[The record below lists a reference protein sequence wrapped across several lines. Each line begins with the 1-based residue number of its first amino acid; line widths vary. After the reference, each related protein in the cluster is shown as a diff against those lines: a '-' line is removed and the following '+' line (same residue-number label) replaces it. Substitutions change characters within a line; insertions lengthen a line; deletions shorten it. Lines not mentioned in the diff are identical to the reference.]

1 LLIITNRS
9 DFTSDFLVLELER
22 RGAAF
27 VRFNTEDYPTRT
39 RVSWTESTGTELTIA
54 DRRLD
59 LSRVPAVWYRRPV
72 PPAVPADYDRGQAQW
87 AAGQARE
94 ALDGVWRTLDA
105 RWVNH
110 PDLNRLA
117 DNKPEQLRRACT
129 FGLNVPASLVTNDA
143 DRARHFYDEHPRGV
157 IVKPVLSGRLTI
169 DGTEQIFFTSRLGH
183 DERQRLD
190 GLGPEPYLLQALVA
204 KRYDV
209 RVTVIDS
216 EAFAT
221 RIDSQSDADALVD
234 WRRGHTPT
242 LVHDVVKLP
251 NEIAERC
258 LRLVR
263 SYGLLFAA
271 VDFAVD
277 QDGRYVFFEINPN
290 GQWAWIEHRT
300 GQPLRARLADLLL
313 RTNT

>member
-1 LLIITNRS
+1 
-9 DFTSDFLVLELER
+9 VLELER
-22 RGAAF
+22 RGAPF
-27 VRFNTEDYPTRT
+27 VRFNTEDYPTQT
-39 RVSWTESTGTELTIA
+39 RVSWTESSGTELTISG
-54 DRRLD
+54 RTLE

-87 AAGQARE
+87 AADQARE

-110 PDLNRLA
+110 PDNNRLA
-117 DNKPEQLRRACT
+117 GNKPEQLRRARS

-143 DRARHFYDEHPRGV
+143 GRARHFYDEHPGGV

-169 DGTEQIFFTSRLGH
+169 GGAEQIFFTSRLGG
-183 DERQRLD
+183 DERQQLD
-190 GLGPEPYLLQALVA
+190 GLGPEPYLLQTLVD

-209 RVTVIDS
+209 RVTVINS

-242 LVHDVVKLP
+242 LDHTCIELP
-251 NEIAERC
+251 DEIAERC
-258 LRLVR
+258 LQLVR

-277 QDGRYVFFEINPN
+277 QDGRYLFFEINPN

-313 RTNT
+313 GTST